1 MKWFMFIAAVIFSAF
16 LVSSVIVLDVQT
28 GSQRAEITSLQQQ
41 LRQDQAQL
49 AAVSAKASGGHRDLI
64 TCADL
69 QAMGLETLLDV
80 GLNTDASGNL
90 SAVPEQQ
97 PVTLPSHCINQ

>member
-1 MKWFMFIAAVIFSAF
+1 MKLATVLLGVLLYALLFI
-16 LVSSVIVLDVQT
+16 LGVQIAGLHGQIGT
-28 GSQRAEITSLQQQ
+28 LQQQ
-41 LRQDQAQL
+41 IRQDQVQL
-49 AAVSAKASGGHRDLI
+49 TAVSAKASGGHRDLI